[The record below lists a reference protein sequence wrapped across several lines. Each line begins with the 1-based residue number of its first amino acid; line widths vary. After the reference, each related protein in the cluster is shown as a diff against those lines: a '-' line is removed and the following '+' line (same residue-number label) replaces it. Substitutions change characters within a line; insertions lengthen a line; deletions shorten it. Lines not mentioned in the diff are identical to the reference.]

1 MSLISESLCMSRQ
14 NLYKT
19 YVHRDL
25 SKELTE
31 DHYQQAIEDV
41 LVAKKGLSGSQVRRE
56 LEAGGVHISRD
67 RFYRLVNRNKYTLNS
82 RSRAWKSKPYKLPAA
97 ANLIRNKTF
106 RRVYEVLFA
115 DYTEIKTDEGPI
127 QLLIVEDLISRY
139 ITSFRICDT
148 CKSGPV
154 VEALEESMALK
165 SALNLRYKTIF
176 HTDRGSEFVNHAVQN
191 TALKH
196 DILLS
201 NTGNN
206 HCYDNA
212 YMESLN
218 KTLKYTLGLRV
229 KYATKEDARLD
240 IADKI
245 EHYNQAHK
253 HSSLGKRVP
262 YCVLM
267 NYTAVKSRNPEG
279 KPGSCR
285 PAGRAARTFSKLL
298 AVKIKKINLDN
309 SRRIQKR

>member
-1 MSLISESLCMSRQ
+1 MSLMSENLCMSRQ

-25 SKELTE
+25 SKEIE
-31 DHYQQAIEDV
+31 EHRHQQSIEDV
-41 LVAKKGLSGSQVRRE
+41 LVANKGLSGSQVRRE

-67 RFYRLVNRNKYTLNS
+67 GFYRLVNRNKYTLNS
-82 RSRAWKSKPYKLPAA
+82 RSRAWKSKPYKLQAA
-97 ANLIRNKTF
+97 ANLIKNKTF

-115 DYTEIKTDEGPI
+115 DYTEIKTDEGPV
-127 QLLIVEDLISRY
+127 QLLMVEDLISRY

-148 CKSGPV
+148 CKSWPV

-165 SALNLRYKTIF
+165 SALNLRYQTIF
-176 HTDRGSEFVNHAVQN
+176 HTDRGSEFVNHAVRN
-191 TALKH
+191 IAFKH

-206 HCYDNA
+206 HCYDNP

-229 KYATKEDARLD
+229 NYTTKEEASLD
-240 IADKI
+240 IAGKI

-253 HSSLGKRVP
+253 HGSLGKRVP

-267 NYTAVKSRNPEG
+267 HYTAVKSRNPEG
-279 KPGSCR
+279 KRGSCR
-285 PAGRAARTFSKLL
+285 PAGRAERTFSKSL
-298 AVKIKKINLDN
+298 AVKIKKINLDK
-309 SRRIQKR
+309 SKRPQK